1 MGTAAA
7 SKGQFA
13 HGRLTPARAN
23 LAAMILLWVGVMV
36 VGLGLALAAS
46 RRAVESAMTLAVGTR
61 IPPFL
66 LGITLFAV
74 GTDLPEIANS
84 VVSSVSGHGE
94 LNVGDSLG
102 SVVVQSA
109 LVLGLLP
116 LLAGAFRVGRSR
128 IGLIGATTLGA
139 LAVVAVLVGDGT
151 LGRAEGL
158 GLIGLWL
165 AGSLLIGR
173 HLPSAAE
180 PAMVVPDRHPIADAG
195 IAVAGLLGVV
205 AGASLAVAAFVRIA
219 ALLGVPE
226 FAVGFF
232 LASIG
237 TSLPEL
243 VVTVT
248 ALRGGAR
255 DLALG
260 DVLGASFVDA
270 TLSIGIGP
278 VFRTN
283 VFAAALAVRAAL
295 AAGLV
300 TLVVVALFR
309 ARPTH
314 DWRTGLVLLATYA
327 AALALVAL

>member
-1 MGTAAA
+1 
-7 SKGQFA
+7 
-13 HGRLTPARAN
+13 
-23 LAAMILLWVGVMV
+23 MILLWAGVMV
-36 VGLGLALAAS
+36 AGLGVALASS
-46 RRAVESAMTLAVGTR
+46 RRAVDAAMALAVGTR

-66 LGITLFAV
+66 IGITLFAI

-84 VVSSVSGHGE
+84 VVASVSGHGE

-128 IGLIGATTLGA
+128 IGLIGATTLVA
-139 LAVVAVLVGDGT
+139 LAAVTVLVADGT
-151 LGRAEGL
+151 LGRVEGL

-165 AGSLLIGR
+165 GGSLLIGR

-180 PAMVVPDRHPIADAG
+180 PVMTVPSRRPLADAG
-195 IAVAGLLGVV
+195 VAFAGLLGVV
-205 AGASLAVAAFVRIA
+205 AGASLAVLAFVRIA

-226 FAVGFF
+226 FAVAFF

-283 VFAAALAVRAAL
+283 VFAAGLAVRAAL

-300 TLVVVALFR
+300 TLLVVVVFR
-309 ARPTH
+309 VRETH
-314 DWRTGLVLLATYA
+314 DWRTGAVLLAGYA
-327 AALALVAL
+327 GALALVAL

>member
-1 MGTAAA
+1 
-7 SKGQFA
+7 
-13 HGRLTPARAN
+13 
-23 LAAMILLWVGVMV
+23 MILVWVAVMV
-36 VGLGLALAAS
+36 VGLGVALAAS
-46 RRAVESAMTLAVGTR
+46 RRAVDAAMALAVGTR

-66 LGITLFAV
+66 IGITLFAV

-84 VVSSVSGHGE
+84 VVASLAGHGE

-102 SVVVQSA
+102 SVVVQSS

-116 LLAGAFRVGRSR
+116 LLAGAFQIGRSR
-128 IGLIGATTLGA
+128 VGLIGAVTLAA
-139 LAVVAVLVGDGT
+139 LAVVAVLVADGT

-165 AGSLLIGR
+165 GGSLLIGR

-180 PAMVVPDRHPIADAG
+180 PVMTVPDRRPFADAG
-195 IAVAGLLGVV
+195 IALAGLLGVV
-205 AGASLAVAAFVRIA
+205 AGASLAVLAFVRIA
-219 ALLGVPE
+219 ELLGVPE

-278 VFRTN
+278 TFRTN
-283 VFAAALAVRAAL
+283 VFAAGLAVRGAL

-300 TLVVVALFR
+300 TAVVVLLFR
-309 ARPTH
+309 SRASH
-314 DWRTGLVLLATYA
+314 DWRSGLVLLATYG
-327 AALALVAL
+327 AALAIVAL

>member
-1 MGTAAA
+1 
-7 SKGQFA
+7 
-13 HGRLTPARAN
+13 
-23 LAAMILLWVGVMV
+23 MILVWAGAMV
-36 VGLGLALAAS
+36 VGLGVALAAS
-46 RRAVESAMTLAVGTR
+46 RRAVDAAMRLAVGTR

-84 VVSSVSGHGE
+84 VVASISGHGE

-128 IGLIGATTLGA
+128 IGLIGATTLVA
-139 LAVVAVLVGDGT
+139 LAAVAVLVSDGT
-151 LGRAEGL
+151 LGRVEGL
-158 GLIGLWL
+158 SLIGVWL
-165 AGSLLIGR
+165 AGSLVIGR

-180 PAMVVPDRHPIADAG
+180 PVMVVPDRHPVADTG
-195 IAVAGLLGVV
+195 IAIAGLLGVV
-205 AGASLAVAAFVRIA
+205 AGASLAVVAFVRIA

-260 DVLGASFVDA
+260 DVLGASFVDS

-283 VFAAALAVRAAL
+283 VFAAGLAVRAAL

-300 TLVVVALFR
+300 TLLVVAVFR
-309 ARPTH
+309 TRVTH
-314 DWRTGLVLLATYA
+314 DWRSGIVLVAGYA
-327 AALALVAL
+327 VALALVAL

>member
-1 MGTAAA
+1 
-7 SKGQFA
+7 
-13 HGRLTPARAN
+13 
-23 LAAMILLWVGVMV
+23 MILVWAGAMV
-36 VGLGLALAAS
+36 VGLGVALAAS
-46 RRAVESAMTLAVGTR
+46 RRAVDAAMRLAVGTR

-84 VVSSVSGHGE
+84 VVASISGHGE

-128 IGLIGATTLGA
+128 IGLIGATTLVA
-139 LAVVAVLVGDGT
+139 LAAVAVLVSDGT
-151 LGRAEGL
+151 LGRVEGL
-158 GLIGLWL
+158 SLIGVWL
-165 AGSLLIGR
+165 AGSLVIGR

-180 PAMVVPDRHPIADAG
+180 PVMVVPDRHPVADTG
-195 IAVAGLLGVV
+195 IAIAGLLGVV
-205 AGASLAVAAFVRIA
+205 AGASLAVVAFVRIA

-226 FAVGFF
+226 FAIGFF

-260 DVLGASFVDA
+260 DVLGASFVDS

-283 VFAAALAVRAAL
+283 VFAAGLAVRAAL

-300 TLVVVALFR
+300 TLLVVAVFR
-309 ARPTH
+309 TRVTH
-314 DWRTGLVLLATYA
+314 DWRSGIVLVAGYA
-327 AALALVAL
+327 VALALVAL